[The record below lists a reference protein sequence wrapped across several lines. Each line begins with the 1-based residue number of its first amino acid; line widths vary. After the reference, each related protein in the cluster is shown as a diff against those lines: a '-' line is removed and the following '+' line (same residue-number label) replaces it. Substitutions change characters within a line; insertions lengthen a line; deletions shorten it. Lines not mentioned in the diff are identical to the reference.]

1 MMDKENPKK
10 QSSIFVTIGSKQKKE
25 LAGQEWDNGKKESA
39 AAIEPKK
46 EEEEFQWLFPE
57 KTEQKEEAIQQYA
70 SVQQP
75 AAKQATG
82 KLLII
87 VISAVCVG
95 MLLGYALVKVVTQK
109 EEPARHAIL
118 QEEKQEK
125 VKEKENMAAAP
136 AAPKGKGAS
145 LSSIEPAVVQGG
157 VFSTKEAAEA
167 VKRQINELGL
177 PAEAVQQNGQYIV
190 LLAAA
195 STVETAKLIGEL
207 YKASGADTYAKQV
220 TVSPSQPLGEAA
232 SEIAALF
239 PAVAEESGKQAAG
252 RKGDQA
258 ELQKAEKALT
268 AMDVQ
273 SNDRTAVQL
282 KKLLTEALTE
292 AKSDQ
297 PQAAKAAQEKLL
309 AFLSAYSQ

>member
-1 MMDKENPKK
+1 MDKENPKK

-70 SVQQP
+70 SMQQP

-95 MLLGYALVKVVTQK
+95 VLLGYALVKVVTQK

-125 VKEKENMAAAP
+125 VKEKENTAAVP
-136 AAPKGKGAS
+136 AAPKGKGTS

-190 LLAAA
+190 LLATA

-232 SEIAALF
+232 GEIAALF

-309 AFLSAYSQ
+309 AFLSVYSQ

>member
-10 QSSIFVTIGSKQKKE
+10 QSSIFVTIGSKPKKE

-70 SVQQP
+70 SMQRP

-95 MLLGYALVKVVTQK
+95 VLLGYALVKVVTQK

-125 VKEKENMAAAP
+125 VKEKENTAAVP
-136 AAPKGKGAS
+136 AAPKGKGTS

-167 VKRQINELGL
+167 VKRQINGLDL

-190 LLAAA
+190 LLATA
-195 STVETAKLIGEL
+195 STVETAKMIGEL

-220 TVSPSQPLGEAA
+220 TVSSSQPLGEAA
-232 SEIAALF
+232 GEIAALF
-239 PAVAEESGKQAAG
+239 PAVAEESGKQVAG
-252 RKGDQA
+252 RKGDQL

-309 AFLSAYSQ
+309 AFLSVYSQ

>member
-1 MMDKENPKK
+1 MDKENPKK
-10 QSSIFVTIGSKQKKE
+10 QSSIFVTIGSKPKKE

-70 SVQQP
+70 SMQRP

-95 MLLGYALVKVVTQK
+95 VLLGYALVKVVTQK

-125 VKEKENMAAAP
+125 VKEKENTAAVP
-136 AAPKGKGAS
+136 AAPKGKGTS

-167 VKRQINELGL
+167 VKRQINGLDL

-190 LLAAA
+190 LLATA
-195 STVETAKLIGEL
+195 STVETAKMIGEL

-220 TVSPSQPLGEAA
+220 TVSSSQPLGEAA
-232 SEIAALF
+232 GEIAALF
-239 PAVAEESGKQAAG
+239 PAVAEESGKQVAG
-252 RKGDQA
+252 RKGDQL

-309 AFLSAYSQ
+309 AFLSVYSQ